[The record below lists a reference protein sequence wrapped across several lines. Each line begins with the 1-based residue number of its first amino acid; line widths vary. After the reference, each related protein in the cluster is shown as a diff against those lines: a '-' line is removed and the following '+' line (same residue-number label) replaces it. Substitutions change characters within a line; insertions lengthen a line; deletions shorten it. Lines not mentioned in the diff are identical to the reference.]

1 VTVFVNSTGEM
12 LGDSVMDVC
21 GAGVLLGLFVN
32 PISSLIGTSLVRVLR
47 MLGAIVMN
55 TPDGLSVFS
64 PTGVLVAT
72 AGAEEGAGG
81 IGALEGGGVSGRQPV
96 FAQQLILS
104 GHSVSDDVMQG
115 EWQFEFTSSQS
126 LPQK

>member
-1 VTVFVNSTGEM
+1 M
-12 LGDSVMDVC
+12 LGDSVMVNVC
-21 GAGVLLGLFVN
+21 VIGVILGALVN
-32 PISSLIGTSLVRVLR
+32 PISSLNGASLVREPR
-47 MLGAIVMN
+47 MLGVIVKN
-55 TPDGLSVFS
+55 RPAGLTAFS
-64 PTGVLVAT
+64 PTGVLVVT

-104 GHSVSDDVMQG
+104 GHSVSDAVMHG

>member
-1 VTVFVNSTGEM
+1 M
-12 LGDSVMDVC
+12 
-21 GAGVLLGLFVN
+21 LLGPLVD
-32 PISSLIGTSLVRVLR
+32 PISSLIGTSLERVLR
-47 MLGAIVMN
+47 VLGAIVKN
-55 TPDGLSVFS
+55 TPAGLSDFLS
-64 PTGVLVAT
+64 TGVLVVT